1 MQLRMLKISA
11 SQVQFKLFM
20 KHIVLTLL
28 IQKILTLLNMLP
40 EIKSSSWTLEGFD
53 AKSHNPNLLM
63 SPRRA
68 LVNAV
73 FKGQSVLKPSK
84 LFSNSNIRKMFS
96 PEPKISSQSMLIS
109 NELARVVSWEK
120 RLDSLG
126 EVSVSELDDNYE
138 TKQPIASPLSMSSTM
153 FKSHS

>member
-1 MQLRMLKISA
+1 
-11 SQVQFKLFM
+11 
-20 KHIVLTLL
+20 
-28 IQKILTLLNMLP
+28 
-40 EIKSSSWTLEGFD
+40 
-53 AKSHNPNLLM
+53 
-63 SPRRA
+63 
-68 LVNAV
+68 
-73 FKGQSVLKPSK
+73 
-84 LFSNSNIRKMFS
+84 MFS

-109 NELARVVSWEK
+109 NELARVVSREK